1 MDKLFIASNNSHKI
15 GEIKDILL
23 RNGVDIEIVCPK
35 DLNDTSEPEENGSSF
50 KENAYIKAKYYYDKY
65 HLATIADDS
74 GICIDAFD
82 GGPGIYSARFLSEYD
97 YVTKNN
103 IILERMK
110 DATNRKATFYDVI
123 CFINEVGEVNYY
135 EGINEGE
142 ISYEQRGTEGFGYDP
157 IFLIP
162 EYNKTEAELGQSFKN
177 EHSHRAK
184 ALKKWVIDAKK

>member
-23 RNGVDIEIVCPK
+23 RNGVEIEIICPK
-35 DLNDTSEPEENGSSF
+35 YLNDTSEPEENGSSF
-50 KENAYIKAKYYYDKY
+50 KENAYIKAKYYFDKY
-65 HLATIADDS
+65 HLPTIADDS
-74 GICIDAFD
+74 GICIDAFN
-82 GGPGIYSARFLSEYD
+82 GGPGIHSARFLSEYD

-110 DATNRKATFYDVI
+110 DATNRKATFHDVI
-123 CFINEVGEVNYY
+123 CFINEIGEVNYY